1 MAKDWIEFSREVLEL
16 HARTK
21 TKDDAFD
28 EQIWTLF
35 REVARISPYLSEQSG
50 RPISFFLNDFERAPA
65 IWKFA
70 LALLLGLML
79 TNLDWPFTPE
89 SVRPRLISGID
100 HVLHASDPN
109 TKNAFP
115 VLLGVHEDDLFSM
128 GRSVLKSARDL
139 LSTPCRWDQIHSVA
153 RLCNLGHSACI
164 RSYRKALREQG
175 EAARQGALM
184 DARMRY
190 VVAYEHYAIAARE
203 MNKAYGALLFEGL
216 EAQLESAED

>member
-1 MAKDWIEFSREVLEL
+1 MAKDWIEFWGEVQEL
-16 HARTK
+16 DARTK
-21 TKDDAFD
+21 TKDNSFG
-28 EQIWTLF
+28 EQIWSLF
-35 REVARISPYLSEQSG
+35 REVARLSPYLSEQPEST
-50 RPISFFLNDFERAPA
+50 SFFLDRFEKAPA
-65 IWKFA
+65 IWKFVFALSMTNA
-70 LALLLGLML
+70 LA
-79 TNLDWPFTPE
+79 NLDWPFTPE
-89 SVRPRLISGID
+89 SIRPRLISGID

-203 MNKAYGALLFEGL
+203 MNKAYGAVLFEGL